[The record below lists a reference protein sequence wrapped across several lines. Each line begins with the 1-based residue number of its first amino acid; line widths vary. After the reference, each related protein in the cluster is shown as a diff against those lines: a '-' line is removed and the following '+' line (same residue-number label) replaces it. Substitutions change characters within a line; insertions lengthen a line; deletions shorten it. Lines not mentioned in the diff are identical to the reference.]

1 MTERRTLELG
11 GKGAAPLLVSEYRG
25 TAFRRPRMLLF
36 SLGCGVLTGGLLWLC
51 YFPVA
56 WGWLAWAALVP
67 LLALVRTRIS
77 GGRLVLS
84 AWAAGLVFYWPIL
97 QWMRVADYRM
107 YATWAGL
114 AMYCSLFFPVAIAVV
129 RRLDRK
135 TRLPL
140 IISFPAVW
148 TALEYFRG
156 NFLSGFSWYF
166 LGHSQHD
173 WLHVTQISDVGGA
186 YAVTFL
192 VAAVNALVLEGLQA
206 QRWFRSLLVLP
217 DPARAGRRRLVVESI
232 VVVLLLS
239 GAIGYG
245 SWRLEQTSGGP
256 GPRIALLQGNTPQ
269 SARNDVSSEATAEGM
284 FNQYAELSDRAMA
297 TAPPPA
303 LLIWPET
310 SFPGFW
316 SESPAGHPD
325 EGSRRFAR
333 EFARRWHSNVLLGL
347 NAQIVEPSKAVID
360 KFEDATVV
368 TKLWYNSALLIGKD
382 GKTHG
387 RYDKIHRVPFG
398 EYVPLREVF
407 PWMDWFAPYD
417 FDYSVRAGERLTL
430 FPLEAYRFGA
440 LICYEDTDPYL
451 ARQYVETPSGEKAD
465 FLVNISNDGWFNGTS
480 EHEEHLAI
488 CRFRAIECRRAVV
501 RSVNMGISAIVDSNG
516 RVLPPRQ
523 SGSPAPDGQGQVW
536 EVSAGEDNQSWPISK
551 WHELKKTSAVV
562 SGSVPI
568 DRRVSVYA
576 RFGDWLPGTCWV
588 VVIVALVLSIVRPIR
603 RAI

>member
-1 MTERRTLELG
+1 
-11 GKGAAPLLVSEYRG
+11 V
-25 TAFRRPRMLLF
+25 
-36 SLGCGVLTGGLLWLC
+36 
-51 YFPVA
+51 
-56 WGWLAWAALVP
+56 
-67 LLALVRTRIS
+67 
-77 GGRLVLS
+77 
-84 AWAAGLVFYWPIL
+84 AGLVFYWPSL

-114 AMYCSLFFPVAIAVV
+114 ATYCSFFFPVAMVTV

-148 TALEYFRG
+148 TALEYFRS
-156 NFLSGFSWYF
+156 NFLSGFPWYF
-166 LGHSQHD
+166 LAHSQHD
-173 WLHVTQISDVGGA
+173 WLYITQISDVGGA

-192 VAAVNALVLEGLQA
+192 VAAVNALLLEALQT
-206 QRWFRSLLVLP
+206 QRWFRSLFVLP
-217 DPARAGRRRLVVESI
+217 DPARSARRRLVLESI
-232 VVVLLLS
+232 VVLLLLS

-245 SWRLEQTSGGP
+245 SWRLGQTSGAP
-256 GPRIALLQGNTPQ
+256 GPRVALLQGNIPQ
-269 SARNDVSSEATAEGM
+269 SARNDVSSETTAKEM
-284 FNQYAELSDRAMA
+284 LNHYVELSDRAVA
-297 TAPPPA
+297 TPPPPA

-310 SFPGFW
+310 SFPDFW

-325 EGSRRFAR
+325 DNSRSIAR
-333 EFARRWHSNVLLGL
+333 DVTRRWHSNVLLGL
-347 NAQIVEPSKAVID
+347 NAQLMEPGKAVMD
-360 KFEDATVV
+360 KPEDASAT
-368 TKLWYNSALLIGKD
+368 TKLWYNSALLLGND

-398 EYVPLREVF
+398 EYVPLREVL
-407 PWMDWFAPYD
+407 PWMDRFAPYD
-417 FDYSVRAGERLTL
+417 FDYSVRAGERMTL
-430 FPLEAYRFGA
+430 FPLEGYRFGA

-480 EHEEHLAI
+480 EHEEHMAI

-501 RSVNMGISAIVDSNG
+501 RAVNMGISAIVDSNG

-523 SGSPAPDGQGQVW
+523 TASPAAGGEGHLW
-536 EVSAGEDNQSWPISK
+536 EVAPGQDNQSWPTSH
-551 WHELKKTSAVV
+551 WHELKKTPAVV

-568 DRRVSVYA
+568 DRRPSVYA

-588 VVIVALVLSIVRPIR
+588 VVIVALVFSIMRPSR

>member
-1 MTERRTLELG
+1 MSEHRTLEPG
-11 GKGAAPLLVSEYRG
+11 SKGAAPLLVFEYRG
-25 TAFRRPRMLLF
+25 SAFRRPRMLLF
-36 SLGCGVLTGGLLWLC
+36 SLTCGVLTGGLLWLC

-56 WGWLAWAALVP
+56 WGWLGWVALVP
-67 LLALVRTRIS
+67 LLALVRTQIS
-77 GGRLVLS
+77 GGRLALS
-84 AWAAGLVFYWPIL
+84 AWAAGLVFFWPSL

-114 AMYCSLFFPVAIAVV
+114 AMYCSLFFPVAIVAV

-148 TALEYFRG
+148 TALEYFRA
-156 NFLSGFSWYF
+156 NFLSGFPWYF

-173 WLHVTQISDVGGA
+173 WLQVTQISDVGGA

-192 VAAVNALVLEGLQA
+192 VAAVNALVLEGLQT

-217 DPARAGRRRLVVESI
+217 DPARAWRRRLIVECI
-232 VVVLLLS
+232 VVLVLLS

-245 SWRLEQTSGGP
+245 NWRLEQTSGGP
-256 GPRIALLQGNTPQ
+256 GPRVALLQGNIPQ

-284 FNQYAELSDRAMA
+284 FNQYAELSDRAVGLS
-297 TAPPPA
+297 PPPA

-316 SESPAGHPD
+316 SESPAGRPD
-325 EGSRRFAR
+325 EGSRSFAR

-347 NAQIVEPSKAVID
+347 NAQIVEAGG
-360 KFEDATVV
+360 AR
-368 TKLWYNSALLIGKD
+368 LWYNSALLIGKD

-417 FDYSVRAGERLTL
+417 FDYSVRAGERLTM
-430 FPLEAYRFGA
+430 FPLDAYRFGA

-501 RSVNMGISAIVDSNG
+501 RAVNMGISAIIDSNG

-523 SGSPAPDGQGQVW
+523 AGSPPPGGQGEVW
-536 EVSAGEDNQSWPISK
+536 EVSAGQNNQSWPISK

-568 DRRVSVYA
+568 DRRISVYA

-588 VVIVALVLSIVRPIR
+588 IVILTLFLSIVRPMR
-603 RAI
+603 RTV